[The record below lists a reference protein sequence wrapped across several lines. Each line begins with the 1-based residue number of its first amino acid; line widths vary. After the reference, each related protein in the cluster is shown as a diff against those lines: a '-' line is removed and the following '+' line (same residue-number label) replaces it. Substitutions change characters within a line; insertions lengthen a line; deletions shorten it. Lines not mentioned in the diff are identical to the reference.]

1 MRPALPAGCRIP
13 PVDSPSH
20 HAWVCGIQACTAKDI
35 MRKVVLILPIL
46 AVALGAA
53 VERSVTAA
61 RAAPTPSTEPSSK
74 MAPFD
79 VAISQNL
86 QQMIDEGRQTFR
98 FETFGDE
105 AFWSDGLGLDR
116 AIAGA
121 KNGGVGAGVSPKTA
135 LQLGLKV
142 DMDAL
147 PADLVAKVKAG
158 QVNMDDPA
166 TTLSLIKLK
175 SVLGV
180 VGTFDASGRMTKVGL
195 TCAVCH
201 STVDDAFAP
210 GIGHRLDGWG
220 NRDLN
225 PGAIIAATPNVDLLA
240 KELKVDVATAK
251 KVLNSWGPG
260 RFDAELDKDGKAFR
274 PDGKQAGTII
284 PNAFGLAGVNNHTW
298 TGGWGDVT
306 YWNAYVANTELHGK
320 GNFYDARLSDAKKY
334 PVSARTGS
342 WKMRNSPDMITAKL
356 GALQVYQLAIPA
368 PKPPAGSFEATAAS
382 RGEKLFAG
390 RANCASCHV
399 PPLFT
404 EPGWNTHKASEIGID
419 DFQSSR
425 SPDNS
430 YRTAPLKGL
439 WTRIKAN
446 GHGAAGPGFYHDGRF
461 ADLEAVVQHYN
472 SHFKLNLTPQ
482 ESRDLV
488 QYLKSL

>member
-1 MRPALPAGCRIP
+1 
-13 PVDSPSH
+13 
-20 HAWVCGIQACTAKDI
+20 
-35 MRKVVLILPIL
+35 MRKALPIL
-46 AVALGAA
+46 AIASLGAT
-53 VERSVTAA
+53 VLAA
-61 RAAPTPSTEPSSK
+61 RAVGIAGAAPRSTASPPPGP
-74 MAPFD
+74 APFD
-79 VAISQNL
+79 ATIAKNM
-86 QQMIDEGRQTFR
+86 QQMMDDGRHTFR
-98 FETFGDE
+98 FDTFGDE

-116 AIAGA
+116 AISGA
-121 KNGGVGAGVSPKTA
+121 KLGGVGDGVSPKTA
-135 LQLGLKV
+135 LALGLKV

-147 PADLVAKVKAG
+147 PAAVVDAIKAG
-158 QVNMDDPA
+158 KVDMNDPA
-166 TTLSLIKLK
+166 TTLTLIKLNA
-175 SVLGV
+175 VLGV
-180 VGTFDASGRMTKVGL
+180 VGTFDGDRMTKVGL

-225 PGAIIAATPNVDLLA
+225 PGAIIAATPNVALLA
-240 KELKVDVATAK
+240 QELKVDVATVK
-251 KVLNSWGPG
+251 KVLGSWGPG

-320 GNFYDARLSDAKKY
+320 GVFNDRRLSDAKKY

-342 WKMRNSPDMITAKL
+342 WRMRNSPDLITPKL
-356 GALQVYQLAIPA
+356 GALQLYQLAIPA
-368 PKPPAGSFEATAAS
+368 PPPPAGSFDAGAAA
-382 RGEKLFAG
+382 RGERLFAG
-390 RANCASCHV
+390 KATCATCHV

-419 DFQSSR
+419 DFQSRR

-439 WTRIKAN
+439 WTRDKAN
-446 GHGAAGPGFYHDGRF
+446 GHGASGPGYYHDGRF
-461 ADLEAVVQHYN
+461 RTLADVVAHYD
-472 SHFKLNLTPQ
+472 SHLRLRLGAQ
-482 ESRDLV
+482 ERKDLV
-488 QYLKSL
+488 EYLKSL

>member
-1 MRPALPAGCRIP
+1 MRP
-13 PVDSPSH
+13 
-20 HAWVCGIQACTAKDI
+20 
-35 MRKVVLILPIL
+35 VVPILTL
-46 AVALGAA
+46 AVAVLGVAA
-53 VERSVTAA
+53 LMRVNGVAN
-61 RAAPTPSTEPSSK
+61 AAPEPSHAPASK
-74 MAPFD
+74 VAPFD
-79 VAISQNL
+79 VTISQNA
-86 QQMIDEGRQTFR
+86 QSMMDEGRQAFR
-98 FETFGDE
+98 FATFGDE

-116 AIAGA
+116 AIEGE
-121 KNGGVGAGVSPKTA
+121 KNGGVGGGVSPATA
-135 LQLGLKV
+135 LKLGLKV

-147 PADLVAKVKAG
+147 PAALVEQVKAG
-158 QVNMDDPA
+158 KVDMNDPA
-166 TTLSLIKLK
+166 TTLALIKLNA
-175 SVLGV
+175 VLGV
-180 VGTFDASGRMTKVGL
+180 VGTFNGDRMTKVGL

-225 PGAIIAATPNVDLLA
+225 PGAIIAATPNVSLLA

-320 GNFYDARLSDAKKY
+320 GVFYDRRLSDAKKY
-334 PVSARTGS
+334 PVSARTGA
-342 WKMRNSPDMITAKL
+342 WKQRSSPDLVTAKL
-356 GALQVYQLAIPA
+356 GALQLYQLAIPA
-368 PKPPAGSFEATAAS
+368 PAPPAGSFDASAAS
-382 RGEKLFAG
+382 RGERLFAG
-390 RANCASCHV
+390 KANCSTCHV

-419 DFQSSR
+419 DFQSKR

-430 YRTAPLKGL
+430 YRTSPLKGL
-439 WTRIKAN
+439 WTYDKAN

-461 ADLEAVVQHYN
+461 KDLDAVVQHYN
-472 SHFKLNLTPQ
+472 SHFRLGLSAP

>member
-1 MRPALPAGCRIP
+1 
-13 PVDSPSH
+13 
-20 HAWVCGIQACTAKDI
+20 
-35 MRKVVLILPIL
+35 MRK
-46 AVALGAA
+46 AVAITAVAA
-53 VERSVTAA
+53 LVAGVLAAGTISVV
-61 RAAPTPSTEPSSK
+61 RAAPKPAVAAPSRL
-74 MAPFD
+74 APFD
-79 VAISQNL
+79 VAIADNI
-86 QQMIDEGRQTFR
+86 QQMMDEGRHTFR
-98 FETFGDE
+98 FDTFGDE

-116 AIAGA
+116 AINGA
-121 KNGGVGAGVSPKTA
+121 KHGGVGDGVSPKTA
-135 LQLGLKV
+135 LALGLKV

-147 PADLVAKVKAG
+147 PPAVVEAVKAG
-158 QVNMDDPA
+158 KVDMNDPA
-166 TTLSLIKLK
+166 TTVTLIKLNA
-175 SVLGV
+175 VLGV
-180 VGTFDASGRMTKVGL
+180 VGTFDGDRMTKVGL

-225 PGAIIAATPNVDLLA
+225 AGAIIAATPNVALLA
-240 KELKVDVATAK
+240 RELKVDVATAK

-320 GNFYDARLSDAKKY
+320 GVFYDRRLSDAKKY
-334 PVSARTGS
+334 PVSARTGA
-342 WKMRNSPDMITAKL
+342 WKMRNSPDLITSKL

-368 PKPPAGSFEATAAS
+368 PAPPSGSFDATGAA
-382 RGEKLFAG
+382 RGERLFAG
-390 RANCASCHV
+390 KANCSSCHV

-419 DFQSSR
+419 DFQSRR

-430 YRTAPLKGL
+430 YRTAPLRGL
-439 WTRIKAN
+439 WTRDKAN
-446 GHGAAGPGFYHDGRF
+446 GHGAAGPGYYHDGRF
-461 ADLEAVVQHYN
+461 RSLAEVVTHYD
-472 SHFKLNLTPQ
+472 SHFKLRLSAPEQ
-482 ESRDLV
+482 RDLV
-488 QYLKSL
+488 EYLKSL

>member
-1 MRPALPAGCRIP
+1 MRP
-13 PVDSPSH
+13 
-20 HAWVCGIQACTAKDI
+20 
-35 MRKVVLILPIL
+35 VVPIF
-46 AVALGAA
+46 AVVTVVLGAA
-53 VERSVTAA
+53 ALVRTATIA
-61 RAAPTPSTEPSSK
+61 RAAPGPNHAPVSRV
-74 MAPFD
+74 APFD
-79 VAISQNL
+79 VTISENAQN
-86 QQMIDEGRQTFR
+86 MMDEGRKTFR
-98 FETFGDE
+98 FDTFGDE
-105 AFWSDGLGLDR
+105 SFWSDGLGLDR
-116 AIAGA
+116 AIEGE
-121 KNGGVGAGVSPKTA
+121 KNGGVGGGVSPATA
-135 LQLGLKV
+135 LKLGLKV

-147 PADLVAKVKAG
+147 PAALVDQIKAG
-158 QVNMDDPA
+158 KVDMNDPA
-166 TTLSLIKLK
+166 TTLALIKLNA
-175 SVLGV
+175 VLGV
-180 VGTFDASGRMTKVGL
+180 VGTFDGNRMTKVGL

-201 STVDDAFAP
+201 STVDDGFAP

-225 PGAIIAATPNVDLLA
+225 PGAIIAATPNVSLIA
-240 KELKVDVATAK
+240 NELKVDVETAK

-320 GNFYDARLSDAKKY
+320 GVFYDRRLSDAKKY
-334 PVSARTGS
+334 PVSARTGA
-342 WKMRNSPDMITAKL
+342 WKMRNSPDMITPKL

-368 PKPPAGSFEATAAS
+368 PAPPAGSFDASAAS
-382 RGEKLFAG
+382 RGERLFAG
-390 RANCASCHV
+390 KANCSSCHV

-404 EPGWNTHKASEIGID
+404 EPGWNTHKANEIGID
-419 DFQSSR
+419 DFQSRR

-430 YRTAPLKGL
+430 YRTSPLKGL
-439 WTRIKAN
+439 WTYIKAN

-461 ADLEAVVQHYN
+461 KDLDEVVQHYN
-472 SHFKLNLTPQ
+472 SHFKLGLTAQ

>member
-1 MRPALPAGCRIP
+1 MTKI
-13 PVDSPSH
+13 V
-20 HAWVCGIQACTAKDI
+20 
-35 MRKVVLILPIL
+35 PIL
-46 AVALGAA
+46 AIVTLAAGAIA
-53 VERSVTAA
+53 ARSV
-61 RAAPTPSTEPSSK
+61 RAAHVLLTSATTSAHAV
-74 MAPFD
+74 APFD
-79 VAISQNL
+79 AVIAANM
-86 QQMIDEGRQTFR
+86 QQMMDEGRRTFR
-98 FETFGDE
+98 FDTFGDE

-116 AIAGA
+116 AIEGD
-121 KNGGVGAGVSPKTA
+121 KHGGVGGGVSPKTA
-135 LQLGLKV
+135 LALGLKV

-147 PADLVAKVKAG
+147 PAALVEAVKAG
-158 QVNMDDPA
+158 KVDMNDPA
-166 TTLSLIKLK
+166 TTLTLIKLNA
-175 SVLGV
+175 VLGV
-180 VGTFDASGRMTKVGL
+180 VGTFDGDRMAKVGL

-225 PGAIIAATPNVDLLA
+225 PGAIIAATPNVALLA

-320 GNFYDARLSDAKKY
+320 GVFYDRRLSDARKY
-334 PVSARTGS
+334 PVSARTGA
-342 WKMRNSPDMITAKL
+342 WKMRNAPDLITPKL

-368 PKPPAGSFEATAAS
+368 PPAPAGSFDVSAAG
-382 RGEKLFAG
+382 RGERLFAG
-390 RANCASCHV
+390 KANCSSCHV

-419 DFQSSR
+419 DFQSKR

-439 WTRIKAN
+439 WTYDKSN
-446 GHGAAGPGFYHDGRF
+446 GHGAAGPGYYHDGRF
-461 ADLEAVVQHYN
+461 ADLAAVVQHYN
-472 SHFKLNLTPQ
+472 THFKLGLSAQ
-482 ESRDLV
+482 ESRDLI

>member
-1 MRPALPAGCRIP
+1 
-13 PVDSPSH
+13 
-20 HAWVCGIQACTAKDI
+20 
-35 MRKVVLILPIL
+35 MRKAVPIL
-46 AVALGAA
+46 SVVALVLGAA
-53 VERSVTAA
+53 LVRSAATA
-61 RAAPTPSTEPSSK
+61 RATPTPHRISSPSN

-79 VAISQNL
+79 VTIAQNM
-86 QQMIDEGRQTFR
+86 QQMMDDGRQTFR
-98 FETFGDE
+98 FDTFGDE

-121 KNGGVGAGVSPKTA
+121 KNGGVGAGVSATTA

-147 PADLVAKVKAG
+147 PADLVAQVKGGKVDM
-158 QVNMDDPA
+158 NDPA
-166 TTLSLIKLK
+166 TTLSLIKLNA
-175 SVLGV
+175 VLGV
-180 VGTFDASGRMTKVGL
+180 VGTFDGSGRMTKVGL

-225 PGAIIAATPNVDLLA
+225 PGAIIAATPNVSLLA
-240 KELKVDVATAK
+240 KELKVDVAMAK

-298 TGGWGDVT
+298 TGGWGDIT

-320 GNFYDARLSDAKKY
+320 GNFYDPRLSDTKKY
-334 PVSARTGS
+334 PVSARTGA
-342 WKMRNSPDMITAKL
+342 WKMRHSPDMITAKL

-368 PKPPAGSFEATAAS
+368 PAPPSGSFDASAAS

-390 RANCASCHV
+390 KANCASCHV

-419 DFQSSR
+419 DFQSKR

-439 WTRIKAN
+439 WTYIKAN

-461 ADLEAVVQHYN
+461 ADLEAVVQHYDA
-472 SHFKLNLTPQ
+472 HFKLRLTAQ

-488 QYLKSL
+488 EYLKSL

>member
-1 MRPALPAGCRIP
+1 
-13 PVDSPSH
+13 
-20 HAWVCGIQACTAKDI
+20 
-35 MRKVVLILPIL
+35 MRKAVSVLVGAILVAGVLAAGTLRVV
-46 AVALGAA
+46 
-53 VERSVTAA
+53 
-61 RAAPTPSTEPSSK
+61 RAAPKPAVAAPSRL
-74 MAPFD
+74 APFD
-79 VAISQNL
+79 VAIADNI
-86 QQMIDEGRQTFR
+86 QQMMDEGRHTFR
-98 FETFGDE
+98 FDTFGDE

-116 AIAGA
+116 AINGA
-121 KNGGVGAGVSPKTA
+121 NHGGVGDGVSPKTA
-135 LQLGLKV
+135 LALGLKV

-147 PADLVAKVKAG
+147 PPAVVDAVKAG
-158 QVNMDDPA
+158 KVDMNDPA
-166 TTLSLIKLK
+166 TTLTLIKLNA
-175 SVLGV
+175 VLGV
-180 VGTFDASGRMTKVGL
+180 VGTFDGDRMTKVGL

-225 PGAIIAATPNVDLLA
+225 AGAIIAATPNVALLA
-240 KELKVDVATAK
+240 RELKVDVATAK

-320 GNFYDARLSDAKKY
+320 GVFYDARLSDAKKY
-334 PVSARTGS
+334 PVSARTGA
-342 WKMRNSPDMITAKL
+342 WKMRNSPDLITSKL
-356 GALQVYQLAIPA
+356 GALQVYQLAIPSPA
-368 PKPPAGSFEATAAS
+368 PPSGSFDATGAA
-382 RGEKLFAG
+382 RGERLFAG
-390 RANCASCHV
+390 KANCSSCHV

-419 DFQSSR
+419 DFQSRR

-439 WTRIKAN
+439 WTRDKAN
-446 GHGAAGPGFYHDGRF
+446 GHGAAGPGYYHDGRF
-461 ADLEAVVQHYN
+461 KSLAEVVTHYD
-472 SHFKLNLTPQ
+472 SHFKLRLSAPEQ
-482 ESRDLV
+482 RDLV
-488 QYLKSL
+488 EYLKSL

>member
-1 MRPALPAGCRIP
+1 MTKL
-13 PVDSPSH
+13 V
-20 HAWVCGIQACTAKDI
+20 
-35 MRKVVLILPIL
+35 PIL
-46 AVALGAA
+46 AIVTLATGAVAA
-53 VERSVTAA
+53 RSVGGAHVSPASAT
-61 RAAPTPSTEPSSK
+61 APTRST
-74 MAPFD
+74 APFD
-79 VAISQNL
+79 AVIADNM
-86 QQMIDEGRQTFR
+86 QQMMDEGRRTFR
-98 FETFGDE
+98 FDTFGDE

-116 AIAGA
+116 AIEGD
-121 KNGGVGAGVSPKTA
+121 KHGGVGGGVSPRTA
-135 LQLGLKV
+135 LALGLKV

-147 PADLVAKVKAG
+147 PAAIVEAVKAG
-158 QVNMDDPA
+158 KVDMNDPA
-166 TTLSLIKLK
+166 TTLTLIKLNA
-175 SVLGV
+175 VLGV
-180 VGTFDASGRMTKVGL
+180 VGTFDGDRMTKVGL

-225 PGAIIAATPNVDLLA
+225 PGAIIAATPNVALLA

-320 GNFYDARLSDAKKY
+320 GVFYDRRLSDARKY
-334 PVSARTGS
+334 PVSARTGA
-342 WKMRNSPDMITAKL
+342 WKMRNSPDLITPKL

-368 PKPPAGSFEATAAS
+368 PAAPAGSFDASAAA
-382 RGEKLFAG
+382 RGERLFAG
-390 RANCASCHV
+390 KANCSSCHV

-419 DFQSSR
+419 DFQSKR

-439 WTRIKAN
+439 WTYDKAN
-446 GHGAAGPGFYHDGRF
+446 GHGAAGPGYYHDGRF
-461 ADLEAVVQHYN
+461 ADLGAVVQHYN
-472 SHFKLNLTPQ
+472 TFFKLGLSAQ
-482 ESRDLV
+482 ESRDLI

>member
-1 MRPALPAGCRIP
+1 
-13 PVDSPSH
+13 
-20 HAWVCGIQACTAKDI
+20 
-35 MRKVVLILPIL
+35 MRKVVLILSA
-46 AVALGAA
+46 AVVMLGAA
-53 VERSVTAA
+53 LARSAVPA
-61 RAAPTPSTEPSSK
+61 RATPEPNGAPASK

-79 VAISQNL
+79 VTIAQNV
-86 QQMIDEGRQTFR
+86 QQMMDEGRQTFR
-98 FETFGDE
+98 FDTFGDE

-147 PADLVAKVKAG
+147 PAALVAQVKAG
-158 QVNMDDPA
+158 TVDMNDPA
-166 TTLSLIKLK
+166 TTLALIKLN

-180 VGTFDASGRMTKVGL
+180 VGTFDGSGRMTKVGL
-195 TCAVCH
+195 SCAVCH

-220 NRDLN
+220 NRDLDA
-225 PGAIIAATPNVDLLA
+225 GAIIAATPNVGLIA
-240 KELKVDVATAK
+240 KELRVDVATAK
-251 KVLNSWGPG
+251 KVLTSWGPG

-306 YWNAYVANTELHGK
+306 YWNAYVANTELRGK
-320 GNFYDARLSDAKKY
+320 GVFYDRRLRDAKKY
-334 PVSARTGS
+334 PVSARTGA
-342 WKMRNSPDMITAKL
+342 WNVRNSPDLVTSKL
-356 GALQVYQLAIPA
+356 GALHVYQLAIPA
-368 PKPPAGSFEATAAS
+368 PKPPAGSFDATAAP
-382 RGEKLFAG
+382 RGERLFAG
-390 RANCASCHV
+390 KANCASCHV

-419 DFQSSR
+419 DFQSNR

-461 ADLEAVVQHYN
+461 SDLDAVVRHYN
-472 SHFKLNLTPQ
+472 AHFKLRLTPQ

-488 QYLKSL
+488 EYLKSL

>member
-1 MRPALPAGCRIP
+1 
-13 PVDSPSH
+13 
-20 HAWVCGIQACTAKDI
+20 
-35 MRKVVLILPIL
+35 MRK
-46 AVALGAA
+46 AVAITAVAA
-53 VERSVTAA
+53 LVAGVLAAGTISVV
-61 RAAPTPSTEPSSK
+61 RAAPKPAVAAPSRL
-74 MAPFD
+74 APFD
-79 VAISQNL
+79 VAIADNI
-86 QQMIDEGRQTFR
+86 QQMMDEGRHTFR
-98 FETFGDE
+98 FDTFGDE

-116 AIAGA
+116 AINGA
-121 KNGGVGAGVSPKTA
+121 KHGGVGDGVSPKTA
-135 LQLGLKV
+135 LALGLKV

-147 PADLVAKVKAG
+147 PPAVVEAVKAG
-158 QVNMDDPA
+158 KVDMNDPA
-166 TTLSLIKLK
+166 TTVTLIKLNA
-175 SVLGV
+175 VLGV
-180 VGTFDASGRMTKVGL
+180 VGTFDGDRMTKVGL

-225 PGAIIAATPNVDLLA
+225 AGAIIAATPNVALLA
-240 KELKVDVATAK
+240 RELKVDVATAK

-320 GNFYDARLSDAKKY
+320 GVFYDRRLSDTKKY
-334 PVSARTGS
+334 PVSARTGA
-342 WKMRNSPDMITAKL
+342 WKMRNSPDLITSKL

-368 PKPPAGSFEATAAS
+368 PAPPSGSFDATGAA
-382 RGEKLFAG
+382 RGERLFAG
-390 RANCASCHV
+390 KANCSSCHV

-419 DFQSSR
+419 DFQSRR

-430 YRTAPLKGL
+430 YRTAPLRGL
-439 WTRIKAN
+439 WTRDKAN
-446 GHGAAGPGFYHDGRF
+446 GHGAAGPGYYHDGRF
-461 ADLEAVVQHYN
+461 RSLAEVVTHYD
-472 SHFKLNLTPQ
+472 SHFKLRLSAPEQ
-482 ESRDLV
+482 RDLV
-488 QYLKSL
+488 EYLKSL